1 MRQLTGM
8 LAGLVVALGVWA
20 CLPFSTSYITSPPI
34 AGVYR
39 AETGE
44 ALSGVLLAISIA
56 AGDSLCASP
65 ARLTATDSA
74 GAFSFPATEGHDA
87 VIVLGPS
94 QDRFFGYSFC
104 ARVSSTMRFVFE
116 EHTEVSPTA
125 SFSRTPVS
133 LTCVES
139 RTPNTP
145 AVACTKQS

>member
-1 MRQLTGM
+1 MW
-8 LAGLVVALGVWA
+8 AGLVVAFGVWA

-87 VIVLGPS
+87 VIVLAP
-94 QDRFFGYSFC
+94 QDRVLGYTFC
-104 ARVSSTMRFVFE
+104 ARVSSTMRLAFE
-116 EHTEVSPTA
+116 AHTGVNGSISPT
-125 SFSRTPVS
+125 PIS
-133 LTCVES
+133 LTCTES

-145 AVACTKQS
+145 PVACTKQP